1 MEFSAGLMPL
11 ETALT
16 QMLSRITPLTAVETL
31 PLVNCFGRILATDI
45 VSPLDVPGFDN
56 SAMDG
61 YAVRIADLSA
71 DKPLPVAG
79 KAFCRSALPG
89 SVARGNLYSH
99 YDRRPGAGR
108 LRGGSHAR
116 AYGTNR

>member
-45 VSPLDVPGFDN
+45 VSPSMSPALIIQRWMVMRYV
-56 SAMDG
+56 S
-61 YAVRIADLSA
+61 RICPPISRCPSPA
-71 DKPLPVAG
+71 KRLPVSLTWERG
-79 KAFCRSALPG
+79 PREPVFAL
-89 SVARGNLYSH
+89 
-99 YDRRPGAGR
+99 
-108 LRGGSHAR
+108 
-116 AYGTNR
+116 

>member
-45 VSPLDVPGFDN
+45 VSPLMSPALIIQLWMVMRYAWRICPPI
-56 SAMDG
+56 SA
-61 YAVRIADLSA
+61 ARRRQSI
-71 DKPLPVAG
+71 
-79 KAFCRSALPG
+79 CRSALPG
-89 SVARGNLYSH
+89 RVACGHLHSH
-99 YDRRPGAGR
+99 YDRRPGTGR
-108 LRGGSHAR
+108 LRGGSYAR
-116 AYGTNR
+116 ADGTNR

>member
-61 YAVRIADLSA
+61 YAVRMADLSA

-79 KAFCRSALPG
+79 KHLPVSLPG
-89 SVARGNLYSH
+89 RVACGNLHSH
-99 YDRRPGAGR
+99 YDRRPGTGR

-116 AYGTNR
+116 ADGTNR

>member
-45 VSPLDVPGFDN
+45 VSPLDVPALIIQLWMVMRYACGF
-56 SAMDG
+56 
-61 YAVRIADLSA
+61 VR
-71 DKPLPVAG
+71 
-79 KAFCRSALPG
+79 R
-89 SVARGNLYSH
+89 
-99 YDRRPGAGR
+99 
-108 LRGGSHAR
+108 
-116 AYGTNR
+116 

>member
-45 VSPLDVPGFDN
+45 VSPSMSPALIIQLWMV
-56 SAMDG
+56 MR
-61 YAVRIADLSA
+61 YAWRICPPISRC
-71 DKPLPVAG
+71 PSPQSI
-79 KAFCRSALPG
+79 CRSALPVESG
-89 SVARGNLYSH
+89 
-99 YDRRPGAGR
+99 
-108 LRGGSHAR
+108 LREPAF
-116 AYGTNR
+116 AL

>member
-61 YAVRIADLSA
+61 YAVRVADCPPISRCPSPA
-71 DKPLPVAG
+71 KHLPVSLTRESGLRAP
-79 KAFCRSALPG
+79 AFAL
-89 SVARGNLYSH
+89 
-99 YDRRPGAGR
+99 
-108 LRGGSHAR
+108 
-116 AYGTNR
+116 